1 MRVLA
6 IVHQRDAGPGV
17 FAEEME
23 ATGVELR
30 TWLPAENEPV
40 PSDLDEHDAVMTF
53 GGAMH
58 VDQEDSHPWLA
69 VEKAV
74 LRELVAAGKPLLG
87 VCLGAQLLVEA
98 AGTQP
103 RRAPEPEIGWRAVEL
118 TPEAATDPLLGALPQ
133 RFEAFQWH
141 SYEVPLPP
149 DSVVLAHSP
158 VCTQAYRVG
167 EFAWGV
173 QFHAEV
179 SAADA
184 DAWIRDYRS
193 DEDAVAIGLDPES
206 LRAETAAKIPA
217 WNALGRALC
226 GRFLAVVATR
236 SAA

>member
-74 LRELVAAGKPLLG
+74 LRELVAASKPLLG

-141 SYEVPLPP
+141 SYEVPLPAG
-149 DSVVLAHSP
+149 SVVLAHSP

-193 DEDAVAIGLDPES
+193 DEDAVAIGLDAES